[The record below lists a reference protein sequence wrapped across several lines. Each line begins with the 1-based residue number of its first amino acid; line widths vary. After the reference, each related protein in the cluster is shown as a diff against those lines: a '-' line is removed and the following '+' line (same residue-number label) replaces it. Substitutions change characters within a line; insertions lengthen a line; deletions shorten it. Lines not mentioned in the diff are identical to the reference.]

1 MKKQTIITILLA
13 LVALTG
19 WGQKLKTIEAT
30 FQDYIPLL
38 NAKGY
43 MAYSFDTRDFK
54 GKQLEVAVMEY
65 VDGKEVGNYLDF
77 DVSFPV
83 EEKLV
88 IGFAPSDNDSLYVY
102 SFQSDNGEGFTG
114 KLILKPVFVPKE
126 PRIQRYLY
134 QSRPI
139 ELVSTVDTGEF
150 IPMVL
155 FGSYWYDA
163 DSGFFR
169 FCGDNLIK
177 PDFSSDIIKYTPH
190 FYILGIKIK
199 EKKKM

>member
-1 MKKQTIITILLA
+1 MKKTIITIMLA

-19 WGQKLKTIEAT
+19 QGQKLKSLEAT
-30 FQDYIPLL
+30 FNDYIPLL

-43 MAYSFDTRDFK
+43 MAYSFDTKDFK
-54 GKQLEVAVMEY
+54 GKQLETVVMEY

-83 EEKLV
+83 GKKLV
-88 IGFAPSDNDSLYVY
+88 IGLAPSDNDSLYVY
-102 SFQSDNGEGFTG
+102 SFLSDNGEGFTG

-134 QSRPI
+134 QSRPM
-139 ELVSTVDTGEF
+139 ELVSTSDRGKF
-150 IPMVL
+150 IPLVL

-163 DSGFFR
+163 DSSFFR
-169 FCGDNLIK
+169 FCGEKIIK
-177 PDFSSDIIKYTPH
+177 SDLSSDIIRYMPH
-190 FYILGIKIK
+190 FYILGIKIR
-199 EKKKM
+199 

>member
-1 MKKQTIITILLA
+1 MLVLICVAGQAQIL
-13 LVALTG
+13 
-19 WGQKLKTIEAT
+19 KMSEAT
-30 FQDYIPLL
+30 FNDYVPLL

-43 MAYSFDTRDFK
+43 MAYSYDTKEFK
-54 GKQLEVAVMEY
+54 GKQLEPVVMEY
-65 VDGKEVGNYLDF
+65 VDGKEAGSYLPF

-83 EEKLV
+83 GKKLV
-88 IGFAPSDNDSLYVY
+88 IGFAPSDADSLYVY
-102 SFQSDNGEGFTG
+102 SFLSDNGEGFTG
-114 KLILKPVFVPKE
+114 KLMLKPVIVPRE
-126 PRIQRYLY
+126 PAKQRYLY

-155 FGSYWYDA
+155 FGSFWYDA

-190 FYILGIKIK
+190 FYILGIIIK
-199 EKKKM
+199 